1 MSRLTHGL
9 AWALL
14 AFVPSLGV
22 TFSSTTA
29 ADDSPFWEKLQEK
42 GFQIHGFASLTG
54 VKTSANRFYGNSPDG
69 SWDDIEVGLNVSY
82 RFNPRVFVAGQ
93 VISRQAGDMYDG
105 TPSLDYGLIDLSLVK
120 TADQDL
126 GVRLGRLKNPLGL
139 YNETRDVPF
148 TRPSIFLPQVVYFD
162 KARNLLLSTDGL
174 MLHGEQATA
183 HGTYALVLGGGQA
196 VTDETLEWVFLGGD
210 GPGKLGPHGL
220 SLIGS
225 LWYATP
231 DERLRLGLSGVD
243 STFSYEAGGPED
255 SYTSGQTHTTYLILS
270 AQYNTELWTFS
281 SEYARLPMQYRDYG
295 PYLPYSD
302 LDGEGYYFQ
311 AAYRFRPDLEGLLR
325 YEEGFT
331 DRGGRDGQALSD
343 QTGGY
348 VPPFDFYAHAWT
360 AGLTWTPNAHVMLR
374 AQYSRTNGTY
384 TLSVRENDP
393 ADLIKDWDLF
403 ALQIAVRF

>member
-1 MSRLTHGL
+1 MSSLTH
-9 AWALL
+9 WPSRSLL
-14 AFVPSLGV
+14 ASALSLGAA
-22 TFSSTTA
+22 FSPA
-29 ADDSPFWEKLQEK
+29 AGADASSFWEKLQEK
-42 GFQIHGFASLTG
+42 GLQIHGFASLTA
-54 VKTSANRFYGNSPDG
+54 VKTSANHFYGNSPDW

-82 RFNPRVFVAGQ
+82 RFSPWLFASGQ
-93 VISRQAGDMYDG
+93 VISRRAGEMSDG

-120 TADQDL
+120 TADQEL
-126 GVRLGRLKNPLGL
+126 GIRLGRLKNPLGL

-162 KARNLLLSTDGL
+162 KTRNLLLSTDGL
-174 MLHGEQATA
+174 MLHGEHATP
-183 HGTYALVLGGGQA
+183 HGTYSLVLGGGQA
-196 VTDETLEWVFLGGD
+196 VTDENLEWVFLGDD

-225 LWYATP
+225 LWYSTP
-231 DERLRLGLSGVD
+231 NEQLRLGVSGVD
-243 STFSYEAGGPED
+243 TTLSYDAGGLED
-255 SYTSGQTHTTYLILS
+255 IHASGKTHITYGILS
-270 AQYNTELWTFS
+270 AQYNTEDWTFS

-295 PYLPYSD
+295 PYMPYGD

-331 DRGGRDGQALSD
+331 DRGSRDGQSLSD
-343 QTGGY
+343 RTGGY
-348 VPPFDFYAHAWT
+348 VPPFDFYSHAWT
-360 AGLTWTPNAHVMLR
+360 AGLTWNPHAHVMLR
-374 AQYSRTNGTY
+374 AQYSRSTGTY
-384 TLSVRENDP
+384 SLSVRENDP